1 MSELRECPFC
11 GSGASLL
18 SSAVSVVRCSN
29 NFCALESPHY
39 ANDDRDK
46 LIRWWNTRPASRVEI
61 IAAAI
66 EVARYDLHTPRMKRL
81 RAALEAYGVD
91 AGQAA
96 INWRDASS
104 DQREVGSGATDESPA
119 AVADQGRMVGANREG
134 GRVPV
139 ADGAVSTRASRV
151 ETAATKFLLCVEQYH
166 DAIKLRDDLE
176 NRHLWSRELS
186 AMYDAMVKLRAAL
199 APEGGRG

>member
-1 MSELRECPFC
+1 MSELRECWRC
-11 GSGASLL
+11 GAAARICGGDEQFWVECTSCNAESGCYSERET
-18 SSAVSVVRCSN
+18 V
-29 NFCALESPHY
+29 E
-39 ANDDRDK
+39 
-46 LIRWWNTRPASRVEI
+46 RWWNTRPASRVEI

-186 AMYDAMVKLRAAL
+186 AMYDAMVNLRAAL
-199 APEGGRG
+199 APEGEEG